1 MTQRQV
7 LYAGIGSCVAFA
19 SGSAILLAAIVAHL
33 NLSSLVFGVMCVLF
47 ALSAVA
53 GFFAWL
59 GGMMHAARIGRWD
72 WLLAVLM
79 LLAPGAVLY
88 AARRPAA
95 LASVPANAQ
104 L

>member
-7 LYAGIGSCVAFA
+7 LYAGIGSCAAFIA
-19 SGSAILLAAIVAHL
+19 GSAILLAAVMAHL
-33 NLSSLVFGVMCVLF
+33 NLSSLVFGAMCALF

-59 GGMMHAARIGRWD
+59 GGMVHAAHIGRWD
-72 WLLAVLM
+72 WLLAILM

-88 AARRPAA
+88 GALRPAA
-95 LASVPANAQ
+95 YA
-104 L
+104 

>member
-19 SGSAILLAAIVAHL
+19 AGSAILLAAMAAHL
-33 NLSSLVFGVMCVLF
+33 NLSSAVFGGMCALF

-72 WLLAVLM
+72 WLLAILM

-88 AARRPAA
+88 GALRPAA
-95 LASVPANAQ
+95 GSDVPAS

>member
-7 LYAGIGSCVAFA
+7 LYVGIGSCAAFA
-19 SGSAILLAAIVAHL
+19 AGSAILLAAVVAHL
-33 NLSSLVFGVMCVLF
+33 NLSSLVFGAMAALF
-47 ALSAVA
+47 AVSAVA

-88 AARRPAA
+88 AALRPTA
-95 LASVPANAQ
+95 LATATPSA
-104 L
+104 

>member
-7 LYAGIGSCVAFA
+7 LYAGIGSCAAFA
-19 SGSAILLAAIVAHL
+19 AGGAILLAAVVAHF
-33 NLSSLVFGVMCVLF
+33 NLSSPVFGLMCALF
-47 ALSAVA
+47 ALSTAA
-53 GFFAWL
+53 GFCAWL

-88 AARRPAA
+88 AAYDLQGRGR
-95 LASVPANAQ
+95 
-104 L
+104 

>member
-7 LYAGIGSCVAFA
+7 LFVGIGSCAAFTA
-19 SGSAILLAAIVAHL
+19 GSAMLLAAVAARL
-33 NLSSLVFGVMCVLF
+33 NLSSTVFGVMCLLF
-47 ALSAVA
+47 AVSAVA

-88 AARRPAA
+88 SALRPQA
-95 LASVPANAQ
+95 LATHSG
-104 L
+104 

>member
-1 MTQRQV
+1 MNQRQV
-7 LYAGIGSCVAFA
+7 LYVGIGSCVAFA
-19 SGSAILLAAIVAHL
+19 AGGAILLAAVVAHL
-33 NLSSLVFGVMCVLF
+33 NLSSLVFGVMCALF
-47 ALSAVA
+47 ALSAMA

-88 AARRPAA
+88 AALRPAPVA
-95 LASVPANAQ
+95 TLPVRA
-104 L
+104 